1 MLMNKD
7 IEDNENNNKN
17 DLGNNNK
24 NDLGNKNLT
33 IKEEEKEKKK

>member
-17 DLGNNNK
+17 DLGN
-24 NDLGNKNLT
+24 KNLT
-33 IKEEEKEKKK
+33 ISKQYF

>member
-1 MLMNKD
+1 MNKD